1 MTELSIREH
10 EFLRESNAIEDIVN
24 IDYHAPQNAQLDRG
38 HVGAYA
44 DAQDK
49 SRRRVELTTEDIC
62 RWQRWITSE
71 QIEFAHPL
79 PGGGSGALRSPRY
92 PHDVMVGSHIAPSF
106 EEVPQLIDAL
116 LADLNA
122 RVACLGPAPADFEAA
137 DALGE
142 FLQRFE
148 AIHPFVDGNGR
159 TGRLL
164 ANYIATVHKL
174 PIVIFRVSERAA
186 FYQAHRSKMAMRV
199 FMADK
204 IREAIYWPGRG
215 VLERQAVGASSD
227 IYDGLVIERH
237 DLLAKQ
243 NAWRAASVLGTA
255 ASRDG

>member
-1 MTELSIREH
+1 MTELSSREY

-24 IDYHAPQNAQLDRG
+24 IDYRVTGNAELDRG

-44 DAQDK
+44 EAQEK
-49 SRRRVELTTEDIC
+49 ARRRVGLTTDDIC

-71 QIEFAHPL
+71 QIEFAHSL
-79 PGGGSGALRSPRY
+79 PAGGSGTLRSPRY
-92 PHDVMVGSHIAPSF
+92 PHDVMVGSHVAPSF
-106 EEVPQLIDAL
+106 EDVPQLIDGL

-122 RVACLGPAPADFEAA
+122 RVASVGQTPADFEAA

-142 FLQRFE
+142 LFQRFE

-164 ANYIATVHKL
+164 ANYVATIHGL
-174 PIVIFRVSERAA
+174 PILIFRVSERES
-186 FYQAHRSKMAMRV
+186 FYRAHRSKMAMRV

-215 VLERQAVGASSD
+215 VLERQAVGMSSD

-237 DLLAKQ
+237 ALLAKQ
-243 NAWRAASVLGTA
+243 KAWLAASVQGTT